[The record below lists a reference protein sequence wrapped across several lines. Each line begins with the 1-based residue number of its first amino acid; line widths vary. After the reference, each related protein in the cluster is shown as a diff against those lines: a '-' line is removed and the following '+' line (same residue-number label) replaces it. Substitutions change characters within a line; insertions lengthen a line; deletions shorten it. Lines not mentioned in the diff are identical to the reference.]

1 MKDQGN
7 VYVEKCAIF
16 IDGGYLKSVL
26 KRINNFPLDY
36 LKFSDKISRLISCSR
51 LRTYYYDCLPI
62 RRESEKSNYLFNSRK
77 KFFQKL
83 NFLPRFEVSLGELQF
98 IAGQYKQKKI
108 DVLMSLDIADK
119 CFEEQIA
126 HAVLV
131 AGDSDYIPAIK
142 RAKSYGAIVHLFS
155 YKDSVNKEMI
165 GEVDEFHILDE
176 DFLLDCKLEE
186 RSTIS
191 S

>member
-1 MKDQGN
+1 MKDQSN
-7 VYVEKCAIF
+7 IYTEKCAIF

-26 KRINNFPLDY
+26 KKINNFPLDY

-62 RRESEKSNYLFNSRK
+62 RRENEKSKSLFNARK
-77 KFFQKL
+77 NFFQKL

-108 DVLMSLDIADK
+108 DVLISLDIADK
-119 CFEEQIA
+119 CFGKQISN
-126 HAVLV
+126 AVLV

-142 RAKSYGAIVHLFS
+142 RAKSYGAIVHLF
-155 YKDSVNKEMI
+155 YHKDSVNKEMLW
-165 GEVDEFHILDE
+165 EVDEFHILDE
-176 DFLLDCKLEE
+176 DFLSDCKLEE
-186 RSTIS
+186 K
-191 S
+191 